1 MASSGNMKVRGV
13 TIEIGGDVSELSKA
27 LKNVNSDINKTQ
39 KELKDVEKLLKLDPS
54 NTELLRQKHELL
66 GKQVADTKTKLE
78 TLKKTEEEL
87 NKSGVDKHSEQ
98 YRALEREIIS
108 TEDSLRKLEA
118 AAAASNVTLTKV
130 SQTFGKISDAS
141 GKVAQ
146 ATKGIS
152 TAAGGA
158 LAGIAGLAYKSVQ
171 AADDLSSLSQ
181 KTGIATD
188 ELQKM
193 KYASDLVDVSVDDI
207 TKAFSKMKKNM
218 DSTSKDVVA
227 AFDKIGVSTR
237 DSLTGE
243 LRNTT
248 DVFYEVLQGL
258 SGISNETERDIVAMQ
273 LFGKSADELAGIID
287 DGGASLKA
295 LGEEAEQ
302 LGLIMD
308 EQTLGSLNDVNDS
321 IDKLKAKAN
330 GELAQAGAKAM
341 EALMPVFEKVLDAM
355 SKALDFIGSLNEDQI
370 KMIATLLAVTAG
382 ISPVAKGISNVTG
395 LISKLTGAGG
405 AVPKAIEICGKL
417 TGTVL
422 PKVVSAL
429 KVFPGLG
436 LTAAIIALV
445 ALIATKGDD
454 AQKIINNACDFI
466 KGLLDK
472 LFNWLND
479 HGLTTLAA
487 FIKSVKD
494 FIGDVQKVLS
504 GIIDFIR
511 GVFTGDWQ
519 RAWKGIVDIFSGIF
533 GGIKDLIKAPINAVI
548 GAINKVIGGFNK
560 LRSVAGKSQV
570 STIPLLAGGGIV
582 SRGSAIVGD
591 AGPELLTMMGG
602 RAVVQP
608 LTSSTTNNTN
618 TNLGGVTI
626 NVYGAAGQNVRELA
640 EIVMD
645 EMQAATDRKAAVFG

>member
-1 MASSGNMKVRGV
+1 MASSGGMKVRGV
-13 TIEIGGDVSELSKA
+13 TIEIGGDVTELSKA
-27 LKNVNSDINKTQ
+27 LKGVNSDISKTQ

-78 TLKKTEEEL
+78 TLRKTEEEL
-87 NKSGVDKHSEQ
+87 NKTGVDKHSEQ

-171 AADDLSSLSQ
+171 AADDLNTLAKQ
-181 KTGIATD
+181 TGISTA

-193 KYASDLVDVSVDDI
+193 QYASDLIDVSVDSI
-207 TKAFSKMKKNM
+207 TGAMTKMKKNM
-218 DSTSKDVVA
+218 ASTSKDTQA
-227 AFDKIGVSTR
+227 AFQKIGVSAQDSNGQLR
-237 DSLTGE
+237 DATS
-243 LRNTT
+243 
-248 DVFYEVLQGL
+248 VFYEVLEGL
-258 SGISNETERDIVAMQ
+258 SHVANETERDTLAMQ
-273 LFGKSADELAGIID
+273 LFGRSADELAGIVD
-287 DGGASLKA
+287 DGGAA
-295 LGEEAEQ
+295 LRELGLEAEQ

-308 EQTLGSLNDVNDS
+308 QQTLDSLNNVNDAV
-321 IDKLKAKAN
+321 DKLKAKAN
-330 GELAQAGAKAM
+330 GELAQSGAKAM

-355 SKALDFIGSLNEDQI
+355 SKALDYIGSLDEDQI
-370 KMIATLLAVTAG
+370 KMLATLLAVTAA

-445 ALIATKGDD
+445 ALIATKGDEI
-454 AQKIINNACDFI
+454 QKYINKACDFI

-487 FIKSVKD
+487 FVKSIKD

-533 GGIKDLIKAPINAVI
+533 GGIKDLVKAPINAVI

-570 STIPLLAGGGIV
+570 STIPLLARGGIV
-582 SRGSAIVGD
+582 SSGSAIVGD

-640 EIVMD
+640 DIIMD

>member
-1 MASSGNMKVRGV
+1 MASSGGMNVRGV

-27 LKNVNSDINKTQ
+27 LKGVNSDISKTQ

-78 TLKKTEEEL
+78 TLKKAEEEL
-87 NKSGVDKHSEQ
+87 NKNGVDKHSDQ
-98 YRALEREIIS
+98 YRALEREIVS
-108 TEDSLRKLEA
+108 TEHSLRELEA

-171 AADDLSSLSQ
+171 AADDLNTLAKQTGLS
-181 KTGIATD
+181 TA

-193 KYASDLVDVSVDDI
+193 QYASDLVDVSVDSI
-207 TKAFSKMKKNM
+207 TGAMTKMKKNM
-218 DSTSKDVVA
+218 TSTSKDTQA
-227 AFDKIGVSTR
+227 AFQRIGVSVTESNGQLR
-237 DSLTGE
+237 DS
-243 LRNTT
+243 TT
-248 DVFYEVLQGL
+248 VFYEVLEGL
-258 SGISNETERDIVAMQ
+258 SHVANETERDTLAMQ
-273 LFGKSADELAGIID
+273 LFGKSADELAGIVD
-287 DGGASLKA
+287 DGGAALKE
-295 LGEEAEQ
+295 LGLEAEQ

-308 EQTLGSLNDVNDS
+308 QQTLDSLNNVNDS

-355 SKALDFIGSLNEDQI
+355 SKALDYIGSLDADQI
-370 KMIATLLAVTAG
+370 KMLATLLSVTAA

-395 LISKLTGAGG
+395 LISKLTGTGG
-405 AVPKAIEICGKL
+405 AIPKAIEICNKL
-417 TGTVL
+417 SGTVL

-445 ALIATKGDD
+445 ALIATKGDEI
-454 AQKIINNACDFI
+454 QKFINKACDFI

-487 FIKSVKD
+487 FVKSIKD

-519 RAWKGIVDIFSGIF
+519 RAWKGIVEIFSGIF
-533 GGIKDLIKAPINAVI
+533 GGIKDLVKAPINAVI

-570 STIPLLAGGGIV
+570 STIPLLARGGIV
-582 SRGSAIVGD
+582 SSGSAIVGD

-640 EIVMD
+640 DIIMD

>member
-1 MASSGNMKVRGV
+1 MASSGGMKVRGV

-27 LKNVNSDINKTQ
+27 LKGVNSDISKTQ

-78 TLKKTEEEL
+78 TLKKAEEEL
-87 NKSGVDKHSEQ
+87 NKNGVDKHSDQ
-98 YRALEREIIS
+98 YRALEREIVS
-108 TEDSLRKLEA
+108 TEHSLRELEA

-171 AADDLSSLSQ
+171 AADDLNTLAKQTGLS
-181 KTGIATD
+181 TA

-193 KYASDLVDVSVDDI
+193 QYASDLIDVSVDSI
-207 TKAFSKMKKNM
+207 TGAMTKMKKNM
-218 DSTSKDVVA
+218 TSTSKDTQA
-227 AFDKIGVSTR
+227 AFQRIGVSVTESNGQLR
-237 DSLTGE
+237 DS
-243 LRNTT
+243 TT
-248 DVFYEVLQGL
+248 VFYEVLEGL
-258 SGISNETERDIVAMQ
+258 SHVANETERDTLAMQ
-273 LFGKSADELAGIID
+273 LFGRSADELAGIVD
-287 DGGASLKA
+287 DGGAA
-295 LGEEAEQ
+295 LRELGLEAEQ

-308 EQTLGSLNDVNDS
+308 QQTLDSLNNVNDAV
-321 IDKLKAKAN
+321 DKLKAKAN
-330 GELAQAGAKAM
+330 GELAQTGAKAM

-355 SKALDFIGSLNEDQI
+355 SKALDYIGSLDEDQI
-370 KMIATLLAVTAG
+370 KMLATLLAVTAA

-395 LISKLTGAGG
+395 LISKLTGEGG
-405 AVPKAIEICGKL
+405 AIPKAIEICNKL
-417 TGTVL
+417 SSTVL

-445 ALIATKGDD
+445 ALIATKGDEI
-454 AQKIINNACDFI
+454 QKYINKACDFI

-487 FIKSVKD
+487 FVKSIKD

-533 GGIKDLIKAPINAVI
+533 GGIKDLVKAPINAVI

-570 STIPLLAGGGIV
+570 STIPLLARGGIV
-582 SRGSAIVGD
+582 SSGSAIVGD
-591 AGPELLTMMGG
+591 DGPELLTMMGG

-626 NVYGAAGQNVRELA
+626 NVYGAPGQNVRELA

>member
-1 MASSGNMKVRGV
+1 MASSGGMKVRGV
-13 TIEIGGDVSELSKA
+13 TIEIGGDVTELSKA
-27 LKNVNSDINKTQ
+27 LKGVNSDISKTQ

-78 TLKKTEEEL
+78 TLKKAEEEL
-87 NKSGVDKHSEQ
+87 NKNGVDKHSDQ
-98 YRALEREIIS
+98 YRALEREIVS
-108 TEDSLRKLEA
+108 TEHSLRELEA

-171 AADDLSSLSQ
+171 AADDLNTLAKQ
-181 KTGIATD
+181 TGISTA

-193 KYASDLVDVSVDDI
+193 QYASDLIDVSVDSI
-207 TKAFSKMKKNM
+207 TGAMTKMKKNM
-218 DSTSKDVVA
+218 ASTSKDTQA
-227 AFDKIGVSTR
+227 AFQKIGVSVQDSNGQLR
-237 DSLTGE
+237 DA
-243 LRNTT
+243 TT
-248 DVFYEVLQGL
+248 VFYEVLEGL
-258 SGISNETERDIVAMQ
+258 SHVANETERDTLAMQ
-273 LFGKSADELAGIID
+273 LFGRSADELAGIVD
-287 DGGASLKA
+287 DGGAA
-295 LGEEAEQ
+295 LRELGLEAEQ

-308 EQTLGSLNDVNDS
+308 QQTLDSLNNVNDAV
-321 IDKLKAKAN
+321 DKLKAKAN
-330 GELAQAGAKAM
+330 GELAQSGAKAM

-355 SKALDFIGSLNEDQI
+355 SKALDYIGSLDEDQI
-370 KMIATLLAVTAG
+370 KMLATLLAVTAA

-436 LTAAIIALV
+436 ITAAIIALV
-445 ALIATKGDD
+445 ALIATKGDEI
-454 AQKIINNACDFI
+454 QKYINKACDFI

-487 FIKSVKD
+487 FVKSIKD
-494 FIGDVQKVLS
+494 FIGDIQKVLG

-511 GVFTGDWQ
+511 GVFTGNWQ
-519 RAWKGIVDIFSGIF
+519 RAWQGIVNIFSGIF
-533 GGIKDLIKAPINAVI
+533 GGIKDLIKAPINGVI

-570 STIPLLAGGGIV
+570 STIPLLARGGIV
-582 SRGSAIVGD
+582 SSGSAIVGD

-640 EIVMD
+640 DIIMD

>member
-1 MASSGNMKVRGV
+1 MASSGGMKVRGV
-13 TIEIGGDVSELSKA
+13 TIEIGGDVTELSKA
-27 LKNVNSDINKTQ
+27 LKGVNSDISKTQ

-78 TLKKTEEEL
+78 TLRKTEEEL
-87 NKSGVDKHSEQ
+87 NKTGVDKHSEQ

-171 AADDLSSLSQ
+171 AADDLNTLAKQ
-181 KTGIATD
+181 TGISTA

-193 KYASDLVDVSVDDI
+193 QYASDLIDVSVDSI
-207 TKAFSKMKKNM
+207 TGAMTKMKKNM
-218 DSTSKDVVA
+218 ASTSKDTQA
-227 AFDKIGVSTR
+227 AFQRIGVSVQDSNGQLR
-237 DSLTGE
+237 DA
-243 LRNTT
+243 TT
-248 DVFYEVLQGL
+248 VFYEVLEGL
-258 SGISNETERDIVAMQ
+258 SHVANETERDTLAMQ
-273 LFGKSADELAGIID
+273 LFGRSADELAGIVD
-287 DGGASLKA
+287 DGGAA
-295 LGEEAEQ
+295 LRELGLEAEQ

-308 EQTLGSLNDVNDS
+308 QQTLDSLNNVNDAV
-321 IDKLKAKAN
+321 DKLKAKAN
-330 GELAQAGAKAM
+330 GELAQSGAKAM
-341 EALMPVFEKVLDAM
+341 EAMMPVFEKVLDAM
-355 SKALDFIGSLNEDQI
+355 SKALDYIGSLDEDQI
-370 KMIATLLAVTAG
+370 KMLATLLAVTAA

-445 ALIATKGDD
+445 ALIATKGDES
-454 AQKIINNACDFI
+454 QKYINKACDFI

-487 FIKSVKD
+487 FVKSIKD
-494 FIGDVQKVLS
+494 FIGDIQKVLG

-511 GVFTGDWQ
+511 GVFTGNWQ
-519 RAWKGIVDIFSGIF
+519 RAWQGIVNIFSGIF
-533 GGIKDLIKAPINAVI
+533 GGIKDLIKAPINGVI

-570 STIPLLAGGGIV
+570 STIPLLARGGIV
-582 SRGSAIVGD
+582 SSGSAIVGD

-618 TNLGGVTI
+618 TNVGGVTI

-640 EIVMD
+640 DIIMD

>member
-1 MASSGNMKVRGV
+1 MASSGGMKVRGV

-27 LKNVNSDINKTQ
+27 LKGVNSDISKTQ

-78 TLKKTEEEL
+78 TLRKTEEEL
-87 NKSGVDKHSEQ
+87 NKTGVDKHSEQ

-171 AADDLSSLSQ
+171 AADDLNTLAKQ
-181 KTGIATD
+181 TGISTA

-193 KYASDLVDVSVDDI
+193 QYASDLIDVSVDSI
-207 TKAFSKMKKNM
+207 TGAMTKMKKNM
-218 DSTSKDVVA
+218 ASTSKDTQA
-227 AFDKIGVSTR
+227 AFQRIGVSVQDSNGQLR
-237 DSLTGE
+237 DA
-243 LRNTT
+243 TT
-248 DVFYEVLQGL
+248 VFYEVLEGL
-258 SGISNETERDIVAMQ
+258 SHVANETERDTLAMQ
-273 LFGKSADELAGIID
+273 LFGRSADELAGIVD
-287 DGGASLKA
+287 DGGAA
-295 LGEEAEQ
+295 LRELGLEAEQ

-308 EQTLGSLNDVNDS
+308 QQTLDSLNNVNDAV
-321 IDKLKAKAN
+321 DKLKAKAN

-355 SKALDFIGSLNEDQI
+355 SKALDYIGSLDEDQI
-370 KMIATLLAVTAG
+370 KMLATLLAVTAA

-436 LTAAIIALV
+436 ITAAIIALV
-445 ALIATKGDD
+445 ALIATKGDEI
-454 AQKIINNACDFI
+454 QKYINKACDFI

-487 FIKSVKD
+487 FVKSIKD
-494 FIGDVQKVLS
+494 FIGDIQKVLG

-511 GVFTGDWQ
+511 GVFTGNWQ
-519 RAWKGIVDIFSGIF
+519 RAWQGIVNIFSGIF
-533 GGIKDLIKAPINAVI
+533 GGIKDLIKAPINGVI

-570 STIPLLAGGGIV
+570 STIPLLARGGIV
-582 SRGSAIVGD
+582 SSGSAIVGD

-640 EIVMD
+640 DIIMD

>member
-1 MASSGNMKVRGV
+1 MASSGGMKVCGV
-13 TIEIGGDVSELSKA
+13 TIEIGGDVTELSKA
-27 LKNVNSDINKTQ
+27 LKGVNSDISKTQ

-78 TLKKTEEEL
+78 TLRKTEEEL
-87 NKSGVDKHSEQ
+87 NKTGVDKHSEQ

-171 AADDLSSLSQ
+171 AADDLNTLAKQTGLS
-181 KTGIATD
+181 TA

-193 KYASDLVDVSVDDI
+193 QYASDLVDVSVDSI
-207 TKAFSKMKKNM
+207 TGAMTKMKKNM
-218 DSTSKDVVA
+218 TSTSKDTQA
-227 AFDKIGVSTR
+227 AFQRIGVSVTESNGQLR
-237 DSLTGE
+237 DS
-243 LRNTT
+243 TT
-248 DVFYEVLQGL
+248 VFYEVLEGL
-258 SGISNETERDIVAMQ
+258 SHVANETERDTLAMQ
-273 LFGKSADELAGIID
+273 LFGKSADELAGIVD
-287 DGGASLKA
+287 DGGAALKE
-295 LGEEAEQ
+295 LGLEAEQ

-308 EQTLGSLNDVNDS
+308 QQTLDSLNNVNDS

-355 SKALDFIGSLNEDQI
+355 SKALDYIGSLDADQI
-370 KMIATLLAVTAG
+370 KMLATLLSVTAA

-395 LISKLTGAGG
+395 LISKLTGTGG
-405 AVPKAIEICGKL
+405 AIPKAIEICNKL
-417 TGTVL
+417 SGTVL

-445 ALIATKGDD
+445 ALIATKGDEI
-454 AQKIINNACDFI
+454 QKFINKACDFI

-487 FIKSVKD
+487 FVKSIKD

-533 GGIKDLIKAPINAVI
+533 GGIKDLIKAPINGVI

-570 STIPLLAGGGIV
+570 STIPLLARGGIV
-582 SRGSAIVGD
+582 SSGSAIVGD

-640 EIVMD
+640 DIIMD

>member
-1 MASSGNMKVRGV
+1 MASSGGMKVRGV
-13 TIEIGGDVSELSKA
+13 TIEIGGDVTELSKA
-27 LKNVNSDINKTQ
+27 LKGVNSDISKTQ

-78 TLKKTEEEL
+78 TLRKTEEEL
-87 NKSGVDKHSEQ
+87 NKTGVDKHSEQ

-171 AADDLSSLSQ
+171 AADDLNTLAKQ
-181 KTGIATD
+181 TGISTA

-193 KYASDLVDVSVDDI
+193 QYASDLIDVSVDSI
-207 TKAFSKMKKNM
+207 TGAMTKMKKNM
-218 DSTSKDVVA
+218 ASTSKDTQA
-227 AFDKIGVSTR
+227 AFQKIGVSVQDSNGQLR
-237 DSLTGE
+237 DA
-243 LRNTT
+243 TT
-248 DVFYEVLQGL
+248 VFYEVLEGL
-258 SGISNETERDIVAMQ
+258 SHVANETERDTLAMQ
-273 LFGKSADELAGIID
+273 LFGRSADELAGIVD
-287 DGGASLKA
+287 DGGAA
-295 LGEEAEQ
+295 LRELGLEAEQ

-308 EQTLGSLNDVNDS
+308 QQTLDSLNNVNDAV
-321 IDKLKAKAN
+321 DKLKAKAN
-330 GELAQAGAKAM
+330 GELAQSGAKAM
-341 EALMPVFEKVLDAM
+341 EAMMPVFEKVLDAM
-355 SKALDFIGSLNEDQI
+355 SKALDYIGSLDEDQI
-370 KMIATLLAVTAG
+370 KMLATLLAVTAA

-445 ALIATKGDD
+445 ALIATKGDEI
-454 AQKIINNACDFI
+454 QKYINKACDFI

-487 FIKSVKD
+487 FVKSIKD
-494 FIGDVQKVLS
+494 FIGDIQKVLG

-511 GVFTGDWQ
+511 GVFTGNWQ
-519 RAWKGIVDIFSGIF
+519 RAWQGIVNIFSGIF
-533 GGIKDLIKAPINAVI
+533 GGIKDLIKAPINGVI

-570 STIPLLAGGGIV
+570 STIPLLARGGIV
-582 SRGSAIVGD
+582 SSGSAIVGD

-618 TNLGGVTI
+618 TNVGGVTI

-640 EIVMD
+640 DIIMD

>member
-1 MASSGNMKVRGV
+1 MASSGGMKVRGV

-27 LKNVNSDINKTQ
+27 LKGVNSDISKTQ

-78 TLKKTEEEL
+78 TLKKAEEEL
-87 NKSGVDKHSEQ
+87 NKNGVDKHSDQ
-98 YRALEREIIS
+98 YRALEREIVS
-108 TEDSLRKLEA
+108 TEHSLRELEA

-171 AADDLSSLSQ
+171 AADDLNTLAKQ
-181 KTGIATD
+181 TGISTA

-193 KYASDLVDVSVDDI
+193 QYASDLIDVSVDSI
-207 TKAFSKMKKNM
+207 TGAMTKMKKNM
-218 DSTSKDVVA
+218 ASTSKDTQA
-227 AFDKIGVSTR
+227 AFQRIGVSVQDSNGQLR
-237 DSLTGE
+237 DA
-243 LRNTT
+243 TT
-248 DVFYEVLQGL
+248 VFYEVLEGL
-258 SGISNETERDIVAMQ
+258 SHVANETERDTLAMQ
-273 LFGKSADELAGIID
+273 LFGRSADELAGIVD
-287 DGGASLKA
+287 DGGAA
-295 LGEEAEQ
+295 LRELGLEAEQ

-308 EQTLGSLNDVNDS
+308 QQTLDSLNNVNDAV
-321 IDKLKAKAN
+321 DKLKAKAN

-355 SKALDFIGSLNEDQI
+355 SKALDYIGSLDEDQI
-370 KMIATLLAVTAG
+370 KMLATLLAVTAA

-445 ALIATKGDD
+445 ALIATKGDEI
-454 AQKIINNACDFI
+454 QKYINKACDFI

-487 FIKSVKD
+487 FVKSIKD
-494 FIGDVQKVLS
+494 FIGDIQKVLG

-511 GVFTGDWQ
+511 GVFTGNWQ
-519 RAWKGIVDIFSGIF
+519 RAWQGIVNIFSGIF
-533 GGIKDLIKAPINAVI
+533 GGIKDLIKAPINGVI

-570 STIPLLAGGGIV
+570 STIPLLARGGIV
-582 SRGSAIVGD
+582 SSGSAIVGD

-640 EIVMD
+640 DIIMD

>member
-1 MASSGNMKVRGV
+1 MASSGGMKVRGV

-27 LKNVNSDINKTQ
+27 LKGVNSDISKTQ

-78 TLKKTEEEL
+78 TLKKAEEEL
-87 NKSGVDKHSEQ
+87 NKNGVDKHSDQ
-98 YRALEREIIS
+98 YRALEREIVS
-108 TEDSLRKLEA
+108 TEHSLRELEA

-171 AADDLSSLSQ
+171 AADDLNTLAKQTGLS
-181 KTGIATD
+181 TA

-193 KYASDLVDVSVDDI
+193 QYASDLIDVSVDSI
-207 TKAFSKMKKNM
+207 TGAMTKMKKNM
-218 DSTSKDVVA
+218 TSTSKDTQA
-227 AFDKIGVSTR
+227 AFQRIGVSVTESNGQLR
-237 DSLTGE
+237 DS
-243 LRNTT
+243 TT
-248 DVFYEVLQGL
+248 VFYEVLEGL
-258 SGISNETERDIVAMQ
+258 SNVANETERDTLAMQ
-273 LFGKSADELAGIID
+273 LFGKSADELAGIVD
-287 DGGASLKA
+287 DGGAALKE
-295 LGEEAEQ
+295 LGLEAEQ

-308 EQTLGSLNDVNDS
+308 QQTLDSLNNVNDS

-355 SKALDFIGSLNEDQI
+355 SKALDYIGSLDADQI
-370 KMIATLLAVTAG
+370 KMLATLLSVTAA
-382 ISPVAKGISNVTG
+382 ISPVAKGVSNVTG
-395 LISKLTGAGG
+395 LISKLTGTGG
-405 AVPKAIEICGKL
+405 AIPKAIEICNKL
-417 TGTVL
+417 SGTVL

-436 LTAAIIALV
+436 ITAAIIALV
-445 ALIATKGDD
+445 ALIATKGDEI
-454 AQKIINNACDFI
+454 QKFINKACDFI
-466 KGLLDK
+466 KGLLGK

-487 FIKSVKD
+487 FVKSIKD
-494 FIGDVQKVLS
+494 FIGDIQKVLN

-533 GGIKDLIKAPINAVI
+533 GGIKDLVKAPINAVI

-570 STIPLLAGGGIV
+570 STIPLLARGGIV
-582 SRGSAIVGD
+582 SSGSAIVGD

-640 EIVMD
+640 DIIMD

>member
-1 MASSGNMKVRGV
+1 MASSGGMKVRGV

-27 LKNVNSDINKTQ
+27 LKGVNSDISKTQ

-78 TLKKTEEEL
+78 TLKKAEEEL
-87 NKSGVDKHSEQ
+87 NKNGVDKHSDQ
-98 YRALEREIIS
+98 YRALEREIVS
-108 TEDSLRKLEA
+108 TEHSLRELEA

-171 AADDLSSLSQ
+171 AADDLNTLAKQTGLS
-181 KTGIATD
+181 TA

-193 KYASDLVDVSVDDI
+193 QYASDLIDVSVDSI
-207 TKAFSKMKKNM
+207 TGAMTKMKKNM
-218 DSTSKDVVA
+218 TSTSKDTQA
-227 AFDKIGVSTR
+227 AFQRIGVSVTESNGQLR
-237 DSLTGE
+237 DS
-243 LRNTT
+243 TT
-248 DVFYEVLQGL
+248 VFYEVLEGL
-258 SGISNETERDIVAMQ
+258 SHVANETERDTLAMQ
-273 LFGKSADELAGIID
+273 LFGRSADELAGIVD
-287 DGGASLKA
+287 DGGAA
-295 LGEEAEQ
+295 LRELGLEAEQ

-308 EQTLGSLNDVNDS
+308 QQTLDSLNNVNDS

-355 SKALDFIGSLNEDQI
+355 SKALDYIGSLDADQI
-370 KMIATLLAVTAG
+370 KMLATLLSVTAA

-395 LISKLTGAGG
+395 LISKLTGEGG

-445 ALIATKGDD
+445 ALIATKGDEI
-454 AQKIINNACDFI
+454 QKYINKACDFI

-487 FIKSVKD
+487 FVKSIKD
-494 FIGDVQKVLS
+494 FIGDIQKVLG

-511 GVFTGDWQ
+511 GVFTGNWQ
-519 RAWKGIVDIFSGIF
+519 RAWQGIVNIFSGIF

-570 STIPLLAGGGIV
+570 STIPLLARGGIV
-582 SRGSAIVGD
+582 SSGSAIVGD

-640 EIVMD
+640 DIIMD

>member
-1 MASSGNMKVRGV
+1 M
-13 TIEIGGDVSELSKA
+13 
-27 LKNVNSDINKTQ
+27 
-39 KELKDVEKLLKLDPS
+39 
-54 NTELLRQKHELL
+54 
-66 GKQVADTKTKLE
+66 
-78 TLKKTEEEL
+78 
-87 NKSGVDKHSEQ
+87 
-98 YRALEREIIS
+98 
-108 TEDSLRKLEA
+108 
-118 AAAASNVTLTKV
+118 TKV

-171 AADDLSSLSQ
+171 AADDLNTLAKQ
-181 KTGIATD
+181 TGISTA

-193 KYASDLVDVSVDDI
+193 QYASDLIDVSVDSI
-207 TKAFSKMKKNM
+207 TGAMTKMKKNM
-218 DSTSKDVVA
+218 ASTSKDTQA
-227 AFDKIGVSTR
+227 AFQRIGVSVQDSNGQLR
-237 DSLTGE
+237 DA
-243 LRNTT
+243 TT
-248 DVFYEVLQGL
+248 VFYEVLEGL
-258 SGISNETERDIVAMQ
+258 SHVANETERDTLAMQ
-273 LFGKSADELAGIID
+273 LFGRSADELAGIVD
-287 DGGASLKA
+287 DGGAA
-295 LGEEAEQ
+295 LRELGLEAEQ

-308 EQTLGSLNDVNDS
+308 QQTLDSLNNVNDAV
-321 IDKLKAKAN
+321 DKLKAKAN

-355 SKALDFIGSLNEDQI
+355 SKALDYIGSLDEDQI
-370 KMIATLLAVTAG
+370 KMLATLLAVTAA

-445 ALIATKGDD
+445 ALIATKGDEI
-454 AQKIINNACDFI
+454 QKFINKACDFI

-487 FIKSVKD
+487 FVKSIKD

-533 GGIKDLIKAPINAVI
+533 GGIKDLVKAPINGVI

-570 STIPLLAGGGIV
+570 STIPLLARGGIV
-582 SRGSAIVGD
+582 SSGSAIVGD

-640 EIVMD
+640 NIIMD
-645 EMQAATDRKAAVFG
+645 ELQAATDRKAAVFG

>member
-1 MASSGNMKVRGV
+1 MASSGGMKVRGV

-27 LKNVNSDINKTQ
+27 LKGVNSDISKTQ

-78 TLKKTEEEL
+78 TLRKTEEEL
-87 NKSGVDKHSEQ
+87 NKTGVDKHSEQ

-171 AADDLSSLSQ
+171 AADDLNTLAKQ
-181 KTGIATD
+181 TGISTA

-193 KYASDLVDVSVDDI
+193 QYASDLIDVSVDSI
-207 TKAFSKMKKNM
+207 TGAMTKMKKNM
-218 DSTSKDVVA
+218 ASTSKDTQVA
-227 AFDKIGVSTR
+227 FQRIGVSVQDSNGQLR
-237 DSLTGE
+237 DA
-243 LRNTT
+243 TT
-248 DVFYEVLQGL
+248 VFYEVLEGL
-258 SGISNETERDIVAMQ
+258 SHVANETERDTLAMQ
-273 LFGKSADELAGIID
+273 LFGRSADELAGIVD
-287 DGGASLKA
+287 DGGAA
-295 LGEEAEQ
+295 LRELGLEAEQ

-308 EQTLGSLNDVNDS
+308 QQTLDSLNNVNDAV
-321 IDKLKAKAN
+321 DKLKAKAN

-355 SKALDFIGSLNEDQI
+355 SKALDYIGSLDEDQI
-370 KMIATLLAVTAG
+370 KMLATLLAVTAA

-436 LTAAIIALV
+436 ITAAIIALV
-445 ALIATKGDD
+445 ALIATKGDEI
-454 AQKIINNACDFI
+454 QKYINKACDFI

-487 FIKSVKD
+487 FVKSIKD

-533 GGIKDLIKAPINAVI
+533 GGIKDLIKAPINGVI

-570 STIPLLAGGGIV
+570 STIPLLARGGIV
-582 SRGSAIVGD
+582 SSGSAIVGD

-640 EIVMD
+640 DIIMD
-645 EMQAATDRKAAVFG
+645 EMQAAKDRKAAVFG

>member
-1 MASSGNMKVRGV
+1 MASSGGMKVRGV

-27 LKNVNSDINKTQ
+27 LKGVNSDISKTQ

-78 TLKKTEEEL
+78 TLKKAEEEL
-87 NKSGVDKHSEQ
+87 NKNGVDKHSDQ
-98 YRALEREIIS
+98 YRALEREIVS
-108 TEDSLRKLEA
+108 TEHSLRELEA

-171 AADDLSSLSQ
+171 AADDLNTLAKQTGLS
-181 KTGIATD
+181 TA

-193 KYASDLVDVSVDDI
+193 QYASDLIDVSVDSI
-207 TKAFSKMKKNM
+207 TGAMTKMKKNM
-218 DSTSKDVVA
+218 TSTSKDTQA
-227 AFDKIGVSTR
+227 AFQRIGVSVTESNGQLR
-237 DSLTGE
+237 DS
-243 LRNTT
+243 TT
-248 DVFYEVLQGL
+248 VFYEVLEGL
-258 SGISNETERDIVAMQ
+258 SHVANETERDTLAMQ
-273 LFGKSADELAGIID
+273 LFGKSADELAGIVD
-287 DGGASLKA
+287 DGGAA
-295 LGEEAEQ
+295 LRELGLEAEQ

-308 EQTLGSLNDVNDS
+308 QQTLDSLNNVNDS

-355 SKALDFIGSLNEDQI
+355 SKALDYIGSLDADQI
-370 KMIATLLAVTAG
+370 KMLATLLSVTAA

-395 LISKLTGAGG
+395 LISKLTGEGG
-405 AVPKAIEICGKL
+405 AIPKAIEICNKL
-417 TGTVL
+417 SGTVL

-436 LTAAIIALV
+436 ITAAIIALV
-445 ALIATKGDD
+445 ALIATKGDEI
-454 AQKIINNACDFI
+454 QKFINKACDFI

-487 FIKSVKD
+487 FVKSIKD

-570 STIPLLAGGGIV
+570 STIPLLARGGIV
-582 SRGSAIVGD
+582 SSGSAIVGD

-640 EIVMD
+640 DIIMD

>member
-1 MASSGNMKVRGV
+1 MASSGGMKVRGV

-27 LKNVNSDINKTQ
+27 LKGVNSDISKTQ

-78 TLKKTEEEL
+78 TLRKTEEEL
-87 NKSGVDKHSEQ
+87 NKTGVDKHSEQ

-171 AADDLSSLSQ
+171 AADDLNTLAKQ
-181 KTGIATD
+181 TGISTA

-193 KYASDLVDVSVDDI
+193 QYASDLIDVSVDSI
-207 TKAFSKMKKNM
+207 TGAMTKMKKNM
-218 DSTSKDVVA
+218 ASTSKDTQA
-227 AFDKIGVSTR
+227 AFQKIGVSVQDSNGQLR
-237 DSLTGE
+237 DA
-243 LRNTT
+243 TT
-248 DVFYEVLQGL
+248 VFYEVLEGL
-258 SGISNETERDIVAMQ
+258 SHVANETERDTLAMQ
-273 LFGKSADELAGIID
+273 LFGRSADELAGIVD
-287 DGGASLKA
+287 DGGAA
-295 LGEEAEQ
+295 LRELGLEAEQ

-308 EQTLGSLNDVNDS
+308 QQTLDSLNNVNDAV
-321 IDKLKAKAN
+321 DKLKAKAN

-355 SKALDFIGSLNEDQI
+355 SKALDYIGSLDEDQI
-370 KMIATLLAVTAG
+370 KMLATLLAVTAA

-395 LISKLTGAGG
+395 LISKLTGEGG

-417 TGTVL
+417 TSTVL

-445 ALIATKGDD
+445 ALIATKGDEI
-454 AQKIINNACDFI
+454 QKYINKACDFI

-487 FIKSVKD
+487 FVKSIKD
-494 FIGDVQKVLS
+494 FIGDIQKVLG

-511 GVFTGDWQ
+511 GVFTGNWQ
-519 RAWKGIVDIFSGIF
+519 RAWQGIVNIFGGIF
-533 GGIKDLIKAPINAVI
+533 GGIKDLIKAPINGVI

-570 STIPLLAGGGIV
+570 STIPLLARGGIV
-582 SRGSAIVGD
+582 SSGSAIVGD

-640 EIVMD
+640 DIIMD

>member
-1 MASSGNMKVRGV
+1 MASSGGMKVRGV

-27 LKNVNSDINKTQ
+27 LKGVNSDISKTQ

-78 TLKKTEEEL
+78 TLRKTEEEL
-87 NKSGVDKHSEQ
+87 NKTGVDKHSEQ

-171 AADDLSSLSQ
+171 AADDLNTLAKQ
-181 KTGIATD
+181 TGISTA

-193 KYASDLVDVSVDDI
+193 QYASDLIDVSVDSI
-207 TKAFSKMKKNM
+207 TGAMTKMKKNM
-218 DSTSKDVVA
+218 ASTSKDTQA
-227 AFDKIGVSTR
+227 AFQRIGVSVQDSNGQLR
-237 DSLTGE
+237 DA
-243 LRNTT
+243 TT
-248 DVFYEVLQGL
+248 VFYEVLEGL
-258 SGISNETERDIVAMQ
+258 SHVANETERDTLAMQ
-273 LFGKSADELAGIID
+273 LFGRSADELAGIVD
-287 DGGASLKA
+287 DGGAA
-295 LGEEAEQ
+295 LRELGLEAEQ

-308 EQTLGSLNDVNDS
+308 QQTLDSLNNVNDAV
-321 IDKLKAKAN
+321 DKLKAKAN
-330 GELAQAGAKAM
+330 GELAQSGAKAM
-341 EALMPVFEKVLDAM
+341 ETLMPVFEKVLDAM
-355 SKALDFIGSLNEDQI
+355 SKALDYIGSLDEDQI
-370 KMIATLLAVTAG
+370 KMLATLLAVTAA

-445 ALIATKGDD
+445 ALIATKGDEI
-454 AQKIINNACDFI
+454 QKYINKACDFI

-487 FIKSVKD
+487 FVKSIKD

-533 GGIKDLIKAPINAVI
+533 GGIKDLVKAPINAVI

-570 STIPLLAGGGIV
+570 STIPLLARGGIV
-582 SRGSAIVGD
+582 SSGSAIVGD

-640 EIVMD
+640 DIIMD

>member
-1 MASSGNMKVRGV
+1 MASSGGMKVRGV

-27 LKNVNSDINKTQ
+27 LKGVNSDISKTQ

-78 TLKKTEEEL
+78 TLKKAEEEL
-87 NKSGVDKHSEQ
+87 NKNGVDKHSDQ
-98 YRALEREIIS
+98 YRALEREIVS
-108 TEDSLRKLEA
+108 TEHSLRELEA

-171 AADDLSSLSQ
+171 AADDLNTLAKQTGLS
-181 KTGIATD
+181 TA

-193 KYASDLVDVSVDDI
+193 QYASDLIDVSVDSI
-207 TKAFSKMKKNM
+207 TGAMTKMKKNM
-218 DSTSKDVVA
+218 TSTSKDTQA
-227 AFDKIGVSTR
+227 AFQRIGVSVTESNGQLR
-237 DSLTGE
+237 DS
-243 LRNTT
+243 TT
-248 DVFYEVLQGL
+248 VFYEVLEGL
-258 SGISNETERDIVAMQ
+258 SHVANETERDTLAMQ
-273 LFGKSADELAGIID
+273 LFGRSADELAGIVD
-287 DGGASLKA
+287 DGGAA
-295 LGEEAEQ
+295 LRELGLEAEQ

-308 EQTLGSLNDVNDS
+308 QQTLDSLNNVNDS

-355 SKALDFIGSLNEDQI
+355 SKALDYIGSLDADQI
-370 KMIATLLAVTAG
+370 KMLATLLSVTAA

-395 LISKLTGAGG
+395 LISKLTGTGG
-405 AVPKAIEICGKL
+405 AIPKAIEICNKL
-417 TGTVL
+417 SGTVL

-436 LTAAIIALV
+436 ITAAIIALV
-445 ALIATKGDD
+445 ALIATKGDEI
-454 AQKIINNACDFI
+454 QKFINKACDFI

-487 FIKSVKD
+487 FVKSIKD
-494 FIGDVQKVLS
+494 FIGDIQKVLN

-533 GGIKDLIKAPINAVI
+533 GGIKDLVKAPINAVI

-570 STIPLLAGGGIV
+570 STIPLLARGGIV
-582 SRGSAIVGD
+582 SSGSAIVGD

-640 EIVMD
+640 DIIMD

>member
-1 MASSGNMKVRGV
+1 MASSGGMKVRGV
-13 TIEIGGDVSELSKA
+13 TIEIGGDVTELSKA
-27 LKNVNSDINKTQ
+27 LKGVNSDISKTQ

-78 TLKKTEEEL
+78 TLRKTEEEL
-87 NKSGVDKHSEQ
+87 NKTGVDKHSEQ

-171 AADDLSSLSQ
+171 AADDLNTLAKQ
-181 KTGIATD
+181 TGISTA

-193 KYASDLVDVSVDDI
+193 QYASDLIDVSVDSI
-207 TKAFSKMKKNM
+207 TGAMTKMKKNM
-218 DSTSKDVVA
+218 ASTSKDTQA
-227 AFDKIGVSTR
+227 AFQRIGVSVQDSNGQLR
-237 DSLTGE
+237 DA
-243 LRNTT
+243 TT
-248 DVFYEVLQGL
+248 VFYEVLEGL
-258 SGISNETERDIVAMQ
+258 SHVANETERDTLAMQ
-273 LFGKSADELAGIID
+273 LFGRSADELAGIVD
-287 DGGASLKA
+287 DGGAA
-295 LGEEAEQ
+295 LRELGLEAEQ

-308 EQTLGSLNDVNDS
+308 QQTLDSLNNVNDAV
-321 IDKLKAKAN
+321 DKLKAKAN

-355 SKALDFIGSLNEDQI
+355 SKALDYIGSLDEDQI
-370 KMIATLLAVTAG
+370 KMLATLLAVTAA

-436 LTAAIIALV
+436 ITAAIIALV
-445 ALIATKGDD
+445 ALIATKGDEI
-454 AQKIINNACDFI
+454 QKYINKACDFI

-487 FIKSVKD
+487 FVKSIKD
-494 FIGDVQKVLS
+494 FIGDIQKVLG

-511 GVFTGDWQ
+511 GVFTGNWQ
-519 RAWKGIVDIFSGIF
+519 RAWQGIVNIFSGIF
-533 GGIKDLIKAPINAVI
+533 GGIKDLIKAPINGVI

-570 STIPLLAGGGIV
+570 STIPLLARGGIV
-582 SRGSAIVGD
+582 SSGSAIVGD

-640 EIVMD
+640 DIIMD

>member
-1 MASSGNMKVRGV
+1 MASSGGMKVRGV

-27 LKNVNSDINKTQ
+27 LKGVNSDISKTQ

-78 TLKKTEEEL
+78 TLKKAEEEL
-87 NKSGVDKHSEQ
+87 NKNGVDKHSDQ
-98 YRALEREIIS
+98 YRALEREIVS
-108 TEDSLRKLEA
+108 TEHSLRELEA

-171 AADDLSSLSQ
+171 AADDLNTLAKQTGLS
-181 KTGIATD
+181 TA

-193 KYASDLVDVSVDDI
+193 QYASDLIDVSVDSI
-207 TKAFSKMKKNM
+207 TGAMTKMKKNM
-218 DSTSKDVVA
+218 TSTSKDTQA
-227 AFDKIGVSTR
+227 AFQRIGVSVTESNGQLR
-237 DSLTGE
+237 DS
-243 LRNTT
+243 TT
-248 DVFYEVLQGL
+248 VFYEVLEGL
-258 SGISNETERDIVAMQ
+258 SQVANETERDTLAMQ
-273 LFGKSADELAGIID
+273 LFGRSADELAGIVD
-287 DGGASLKA
+287 DGGAA
-295 LGEEAEQ
+295 LRELGLEAEQ

-308 EQTLGSLNDVNDS
+308 QQTLDSLNNVNDS

-355 SKALDFIGSLNEDQI
+355 SKALDYIGSLDADQI
-370 KMIATLLAVTAG
+370 KMLATLLSVTAA

-395 LISKLTGAGG
+395 LISKLTGTGG
-405 AVPKAIEICGKL
+405 AIPKAIEICNKL
-417 TGTVL
+417 SGTVL

-436 LTAAIIALV
+436 ITAAIIALV
-445 ALIATKGDD
+445 ALIATKGDEI
-454 AQKIINNACDFI
+454 QKYINKACDFI

-487 FIKSVKD
+487 FVKSIKD
-494 FIGDVQKVLS
+494 FIGDIQKVLG

-511 GVFTGDWQ
+511 GVFTGNWQ
-519 RAWKGIVDIFSGIF
+519 RAWQGIVNIFSGIF
-533 GGIKDLIKAPINAVI
+533 GGIKDLIKAPINGVI

-570 STIPLLAGGGIV
+570 STIPLLARGGIV
-582 SRGSAIVGD
+582 SSGSAIVGD

-640 EIVMD
+640 DIIMD

>member
-1 MASSGNMKVRGV
+1 MASSGGMKVRGV
-13 TIEIGGDVSELSKA
+13 TIEIGGDVTELSKA
-27 LKNVNSDINKTQ
+27 LKGVNSDISKTQ

-78 TLKKTEEEL
+78 TLKKAEEEL
-87 NKSGVDKHSEQ
+87 NKNGVDKHSDQ
-98 YRALEREIIS
+98 YRALEREIVS
-108 TEDSLRKLEA
+108 TEHSLRELEA

-171 AADDLSSLSQ
+171 AADDLNTLAKQTGLS
-181 KTGIATD
+181 TA

-193 KYASDLVDVSVDDI
+193 QYASDLIDVSVDSI
-207 TKAFSKMKKNM
+207 TGAMTKMKKNM
-218 DSTSKDVVA
+218 TSTSKDTQA
-227 AFDKIGVSTR
+227 AFQRIGVSVQDSNGQLR
-237 DSLTGE
+237 DA
-243 LRNTT
+243 TT
-248 DVFYEVLQGL
+248 VFYEVLEGL
-258 SGISNETERDIVAMQ
+258 SHVANETERDTLAMQ
-273 LFGKSADELAGIID
+273 LFGRSADELAGIVD
-287 DGGASLKA
+287 DGGAA
-295 LGEEAEQ
+295 LRELGTEAEQ

-308 EQTLGSLNDVNDS
+308 QQTIDSLNNVNDS

-355 SKALDFIGSLNEDQI
+355 SKALDYIGSLDEDQI
-370 KMIATLLAVTAG
+370 KMLATLLAVTAA

-395 LISKLTGAGG
+395 LISKLTGEGG

-445 ALIATKGDD
+445 VLIATKGDEI
-454 AQKIINNACDFI
+454 QKYINKACDFI

-487 FIKSVKD
+487 FVKSIKD

-533 GGIKDLIKAPINAVI
+533 GGIKDLVKAPINGVI

-570 STIPLLAGGGIV
+570 STIPLLARGGIV
-582 SRGSAIVGD
+582 SSGSAIVGD

-608 LTSSTTNNTN
+608 LNSSTTNNTN

-640 EIVMD
+640 DIIMD
-645 EMQAATDRKAAVFG
+645 EFQAATDRKAAVFG

>member
-1 MASSGNMKVRGV
+1 MASSGGMKVRGV
-13 TIEIGGDVSELSKA
+13 TIEIGGDVTELSKA
-27 LKNVNSDINKTQ
+27 LKGVNSDISKTQ

-78 TLKKTEEEL
+78 TLRKTEEEL
-87 NKSGVDKHSEQ
+87 NKTGVDKHSEQ

-171 AADDLSSLSQ
+171 AADDLNTLAKQ
-181 KTGIATD
+181 TGISTA

-193 KYASDLVDVSVDDI
+193 QYASDLIDVSVDSI
-207 TKAFSKMKKNM
+207 TGAMTKMKKNM
-218 DSTSKDVVA
+218 ASTSKDTQA
-227 AFDKIGVSTR
+227 AFQRIGVSVQDSNGQLR
-237 DSLTGE
+237 DA
-243 LRNTT
+243 TT
-248 DVFYEVLQGL
+248 VFYEVLEGL
-258 SGISNETERDIVAMQ
+258 SHVANETERDTLAMQ
-273 LFGKSADELAGIID
+273 LFGRSADELAGIVD
-287 DGGASLKA
+287 DGGAA
-295 LGEEAEQ
+295 LRELGLEAEQ

-308 EQTLGSLNDVNDS
+308 QQTLDSLNNVNDAV
-321 IDKLKAKAN
+321 DKLKAKAN

-355 SKALDFIGSLNEDQI
+355 SKALDYIGSLDEDQI
-370 KMIATLLAVTAG
+370 KMLATLLAVTAA

-445 ALIATKGDD
+445 ALIATKGDES
-454 AQKIINNACDFI
+454 QKYINKACDFI

-487 FIKSVKD
+487 FVKSIKD
-494 FIGDVQKVLS
+494 FIGDIQKVLG

-511 GVFTGDWQ
+511 GVFTGNWQ
-519 RAWKGIVDIFSGIF
+519 RAWQGIVNIFSGIF
-533 GGIKDLIKAPINAVI
+533 GGIKDLIKAPINGVI

-570 STIPLLAGGGIV
+570 STIPLLARGGIV
-582 SRGSAIVGD
+582 SSGSAIVGD

-618 TNLGGVTI
+618 TNVGGVTI

-640 EIVMD
+640 DIIMD

>member
-1 MASSGNMKVRGV
+1 MASSGGMKVRGV
-13 TIEIGGDVSELSKA
+13 TIEIGGDVTELSKA
-27 LKNVNSDINKTQ
+27 LKGVNSDISKTQ

-78 TLKKTEEEL
+78 TLRKTEEEL
-87 NKSGVDKHSEQ
+87 NKTGVDKHSEQ

-171 AADDLSSLSQ
+171 AADDLNTLAKQ
-181 KTGIATD
+181 TGISTA

-193 KYASDLVDVSVDDI
+193 QYASDLIDVSVDSI
-207 TKAFSKMKKNM
+207 TGAMTKMKKNM
-218 DSTSKDVVA
+218 ASTSKDTQVA
-227 AFDKIGVSTR
+227 FQRIGVSVQDSNGQLR
-237 DSLTGE
+237 DA
-243 LRNTT
+243 TT
-248 DVFYEVLQGL
+248 VFYEVLEGL
-258 SGISNETERDIVAMQ
+258 SHVANETERDTLAMQ
-273 LFGKSADELAGIID
+273 LFGRSADELAGIVD
-287 DGGASLKA
+287 DGGAA
-295 LGEEAEQ
+295 LRELGLEAEQ

-308 EQTLGSLNDVNDS
+308 QQTLDSLNNVNDAV
-321 IDKLKAKAN
+321 DKLKAKAN

-355 SKALDFIGSLNEDQI
+355 SKALDYIGSLDEDQI
-370 KMIATLLAVTAG
+370 KMLATLLAVTAA

-445 ALIATKGDD
+445 ALIATKGDEI
-454 AQKIINNACDFI
+454 QKYINKACDFI

-487 FIKSVKD
+487 FVKSIKD
-494 FIGDVQKVLS
+494 FIGDIQKVLG

-511 GVFTGDWQ
+511 GVFTGNWQ
-519 RAWKGIVDIFSGIF
+519 RAWQGIVNIFSGIF
-533 GGIKDLIKAPINAVI
+533 GGIKDLIKAPINGVI

-570 STIPLLAGGGIV
+570 STIPLLARGGIV
-582 SRGSAIVGD
+582 SSGSAIVGD

-640 EIVMD
+640 DIIMD

>member
-1 MASSGNMKVRGV
+1 MASSGGMKVRGV

-27 LKNVNSDINKTQ
+27 LKGVNSDISKTQ

-78 TLKKTEEEL
+78 TLKKAEEEL
-87 NKSGVDKHSEQ
+87 NKNGVDKHSDQ
-98 YRALEREIIS
+98 YRALEREIVS
-108 TEDSLRKLEA
+108 TEHSMRELEA

-171 AADDLSSLSQ
+171 AADDLNTLAKQTGLS
-181 KTGIATD
+181 TA

-193 KYASDLVDVSVDDI
+193 QYASDLIDVSVDSI
-207 TKAFSKMKKNM
+207 TGAMTKMKKNM
-218 DSTSKDVVA
+218 TSTSKDTEA
-227 AFDKIGVSTR
+227 AFQKIGVSVQDSNGQLR
-237 DSLTGE
+237 DA
-243 LRNTT
+243 TT
-248 DVFYEVLQGL
+248 VFYEVLEGL
-258 SGISNETERDIVAMQ
+258 SHVANETERDTLAMQ
-273 LFGKSADELAGIID
+273 LFGKSADELAGIVD
-287 DGGASLKA
+287 DGGAALKE
-295 LGEEAEQ
+295 LGLEAEQ

-308 EQTLGSLNDVNDS
+308 QQTLDSLNNVNDS

-355 SKALDFIGSLNEDQI
+355 SKALDYIGSLDADQI
-370 KMIATLLAVTAG
+370 KMLATLLSVTAA

-395 LISKLTGAGG
+395 LISKLTGPGG

-417 TGTVL
+417 TGTGL

-445 ALIATKGDD
+445 ALIATKGDEI
-454 AQKIINNACDFI
+454 QKYINKACDFI

-487 FIKSVKD
+487 FVKSIKD
-494 FIGDVQKVLS
+494 FIGDIQKVLG

-511 GVFTGDWQ
+511 GVFTGNWQ
-519 RAWKGIVDIFSGIF
+519 RAWQGIVNIFGGIF

-570 STIPLLAGGGIV
+570 STIPLLARGGIV
-582 SRGSAIVGD
+582 SSGSAIVGD

-640 EIVMD
+640 DIIMD